1 MRNENGEYIDKDGK
15 PLILD
20 GTILTTDIKLTDDQL
35 AYLEANGNKVGFNM
49 FSVRGDTD
57 NAEGITASNISVSAT
72 WASGEQIISSFVRP
86 SNQDIAT
93 TDSTNILHMVALF
106 TTKMDYLPSAVAPDS
121 SDIPLFNGTFGE
133 MWDNIGSVL
142 GHDMKGTSTLLD
154 NYYAAS
160 VTLDTSRDSVS
171 GVDLNDEAMNLMQY
185 SKSYNAAC
193 RLMTTLD
200 SLLDKLIN
208 GTGITT

>member
-1 MRNENGEYIDKDGK
+1 
-15 PLILD
+15 
-20 GTILTTDIKLTDDQL
+20 
-35 AYLEANGNKVGFNM
+35 
-49 FSVRGDTD
+49 
-57 NAEGITASNISVSAT
+57 
-72 WASGEQIISSFVRP
+72 
-86 SNQDIAT
+86 
-93 TDSTNILHMVALF
+93 
-106 TTKMDYLPSAVAPDS
+106 
-121 SDIPLFNGTFGE
+121 
-133 MWDNIGSVL
+133 
-142 GHDMKGTSTLLD
+142 MKGTSTLLD

-171 GVDLNDEAMNLMQY
+171 SVDLNDEAMNLMQY